1 MEPCKIETRKIPGV
15 PYMGEWC
22 VEHDDNPH
30 TWDRD
35 VDGWVCQ
42 TYIIGKRKESR
53 PQDAALRAL
62 EALSEALEEERGT
75 HCYEGDYALVD
86 SPLRAMKDAVDR
98 AIQELK
104 KEV

>member
-22 VEHDDNPH
+22 VAHDDNPH

-62 EALSEALEEERGT
+62 EALSEALEDTERGLWYT
-75 HCYEGDYALVD
+75 SGNDIASEALNAV
-86 SPLRAMKDAVDR
+86 KNAVDQ
-98 AIQELK
+98 AIRELR